1 MVQKFAR
8 KRNSTQWK
16 EKGKPTERNFMQR
29 EYFRDSGSK
38 ESTLICTEITTD
50 LPLEEVDDML
60 KSQDEWKLFDKQ
72 IGEVSTIKDLSPYAR
87 TVYRQNAGNFL
98 IPARD
103 YILSHARLEL
113 KDEGVAHTFFT
124 VDIGEPERDGVI

>member
-1 MVQKFAR
+1 MDADAETVLDFTTDDIVTEQGEMAGLMVPEKSILARHRRMVQKFAR

-60 KSQDEWKLFDKQ
+60 K
-72 IGEVSTIKDLSPYAR
+72 
-87 TVYRQNAGNFL
+87 N
-98 IPARD
+98 
-103 YILSHARLEL
+103 
-113 KDEGVAHTFFT
+113 
-124 VDIGEPERDGVI
+124 